1 MQLQPSAALLC
12 SQHPYHHGM
21 VMRCLQVD
29 KLLQQEVRVLAQQL
43 QEQQAALQRA
53 NQREVAL
60 LLWTSMIFGLVL
72 LMLPRLSSS
81 GTAFRRLVML
91 ISLCNG
97 ALGVLINLN
106 VLQST
111 GLGLALWRVVAGRL
125 HLLGGAQGAQ

>member
-1 MQLQPSAALLC
+1 M
-12 SQHPYHHGM
+12 H
-21 VMRCLQVD
+21 CLQVD
-29 KLLQQEVRVLAQQL
+29 KLLQQEVRALAQQL

-53 NQREVAL
+53 QQREVAL

-97 ALGVLINLN
+97 ALGVLINLT

-125 HLLGGAQGAQ
+125 HLLGAGPGAQ